1 MLKNI
6 SNLLTLILIVFMAHT
21 AAAQSKQVSDPQHIH
36 VQVKQGNGN
45 NTVAI
50 CHQLGNGNS
59 ITIYVAPA
67 AVSAHLA
74 HGDYLGTC
82 VSTPGGSDDDDNDDS
97 DDDDDND
104 DSDDD
109 DDNDDSDDDD
119 NDDSDDD
126 NDDSDDDDDN
136 DDSDDDDDDVTVV
149 DTTTTDTVITNPSPA
164 GCYAVQY
171 FNYFPGTTND
181 LLTPI
186 EAARLDATKALG
198 MPESSDVATSSANY
212 NFVALGFG
220 GQITLKFANPIHNGD
235 GDDIYV
241 VETTFG
247 NNAEN
252 CARYPEKIRAF
263 ASQDNCNWVYLG
275 EGCQNTYFDLQ
286 SLGWA
291 QYIKLVDISD
301 ITYPF
306 GGLADGY
313 DLDGILCLHGE
324 EANPV
329 PAALSNEFAASVV
342 SFNQGTM
349 KNGAAVPSVRSNAT
363 NALGAP
369 QNTDVVNFVSLG
381 FGGQIVLGF
390 DYVVFDK
397 AGDDL
402 QMVETSYGN
411 PSCTNYPETARLEI
425 SLDGNVWSAVD
436 GEFCL
441 DQMVDVSSAGLP
453 YFQYLRITD
462 ASHLSSSRFPG
473 TADGYDVDGVVV
485 LQPGCAAPTPEAR
498 YAAQDNINTANEV
511 AEITLAPN
519 PFHNELML
527 TLNTSNVEENFSIE
541 IYNTLGQRVSSEMVN
556 VASNSSLK
564 HNVNVNGF
572 ERGAYIISVRSEN
585 SNQSLRAVK
594 F

>member
-82 VSTPGGSDDDDNDDS
+82 VSNPGGSDDDDNDDS

-104 DSDDD
+104 DS
-109 DDNDDSDDDD
+109 
-119 NDDSDDD
+119 
-126 NDDSDDDDDN
+126 
-136 DDSDDDDDDVTVV
+136 DDDDDVTVV

-164 GCYAVQY
+164 GCYAVEF
-171 FNYFPGTTND
+171 FNYIPGTTND

-301 ITYPF
+301 IT
-306 GGLADGY
+306 
-313 DLDGILCLHGE
+313 
-324 EANPV
+324 N
-329 PAALSNEFAASVV
+329 LS
-342 SFNQGTM
+342 
-349 KNGAAVPSVRSNAT
+349 
-363 NALGAP
+363 
-369 QNTDVVNFVSLG
+369 
-381 FGGQIVLGF
+381 
-390 DYVVFDK
+390 
-397 AGDDL
+397 
-402 QMVETSYGN
+402 
-411 PSCTNYPETARLEI
+411 
-425 SLDGNVWSAVD
+425 
-436 GEFCL
+436 
-441 DQMVDVSSAGLP
+441 
-453 YFQYLRITD
+453 
-462 ASHLSSSRFPG
+462 
-473 TADGYDVDGVVV
+473 
-485 LQPGCAAPTPEAR
+485 
-498 YAAQDNINTANEV
+498 
-511 AEITLAPN
+511 
-519 PFHNELML
+519 
-527 TLNTSNVEENFSIE
+527 
-541 IYNTLGQRVSSEMVN
+541 
-556 VASNSSLK
+556 
-564 HNVNVNGF
+564 
-572 ERGAYIISVRSEN
+572 
-585 SNQSLRAVK
+585 
-594 F
+594 